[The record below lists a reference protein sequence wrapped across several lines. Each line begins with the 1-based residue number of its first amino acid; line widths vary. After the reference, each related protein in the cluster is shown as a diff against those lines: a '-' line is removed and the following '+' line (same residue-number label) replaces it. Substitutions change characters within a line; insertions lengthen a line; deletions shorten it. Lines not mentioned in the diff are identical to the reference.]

1 MSYLDYELLRKLVNV
16 KPNELEEPLRSMV
29 HLTIIITIHSNK
41 WQEKFQP
48 EEDTWIRGYC
58 DALNTLSKRFLDA
71 RLNDDYLTIGIDE
84 DKAFF

>member
-1 MSYLDYELLRKLVNV
+1 MSYLDYELLRKLVDI

-29 HLTIIITIHSNK
+29 HLTIAITIHSNK

-48 EEDTWIRGYC
+48 EEDTWIRGYF

-71 RLNDDYLTIGIDE
+71 RLNEDYLTIGIDE